1 MHGLVQWLAD
11 RCAEAEGRPA
21 RPVPRLD
28 NDSVL
33 PDQLRVMAGDL
44 LAVPASD
51 DMLNRAS
58 DTVDAIARAL

>member
-1 MHGLVQWLAD
+1 MYGLVQWLAD

-33 PDQLRVMAGDL
+33 PDQLRVMINDL
-44 LAVPASD
+44 LAVPVAD
-51 DMLNRAS
+51 DMLDQAS